1 MAGME
6 TAGAIHA
13 SEHFHFDKTKDGT
26 DASARAPS
34 RKAKD
39 SEVLCTLQGWIIS
52 EARHG
57 GIGVSGMPFA
67 KSSKRHC

>member
-1 MAGME
+1 MQ

-26 DASARAPS
+26 GASARAPS

-39 SEVLCTLQGWIIS
+39 SEVLCTLQAWIIS

-57 GIGVSGMPFA
+57 GIGDSGMPFA

>member
-1 MAGME
+1 MDAP
-6 TAGAIHA
+6 
-13 SEHFHFDKTKDGT
+13 
-26 DASARAPS
+26 DASARALS

-57 GIGVSGMPFA
+57 GIGESGMPFA
-67 KSSKRHC
+67 K